1 MTPITTVEK
10 RIDPECGTPES
21 TTRSGT
27 EAPLLN
33 SRELFAQ
40 HNQVM
45 IDHLGERYVLRITRQ
60 GKLIL
65 TK

>member
-1 MTPITTVEK
+1 MTMVVTVEK
-10 RIDPECGTPES
+10 RISPDNRTPGS
-21 TTRSGT
+21 TIDSGT
-27 EAPLLN
+27 ETPLLN

-45 IDHLGERYVLRITRQ
+45 IDHLGVRYVLRVTRQ

>member
-1 MTPITTVEK
+1 MTLITTVEK
-10 RIDPECGTPES
+10 RIDSESGTPES
-21 TTRSGT
+21 TTHSGT
-27 EAPLLN
+27 ETPLLN

-45 IDHLGERYVLRITRQ
+45 IDHLGERYVLRVTRQ

>member
-1 MTPITTVEK
+1 M
-10 RIDPECGTPES
+10 D
-21 TTRSGT
+21 SGT